1 MEPTTVC
8 GCQTPTNVEM
18 TNIPFLTCSDGS
30 ICARLEQHC
39 RKVAQPFVARQWSH
53 ALTANS
59 QIQLSE
65 RFASREHVA
74 VSPHEISDQN
84 HLILLFCCLVLEFL
98 PNLRLEF
105 LCFRFVSDST
115 QSLAIYALLS
125 HIERINCRPLWMPS
139 CTQPS
144 GFHRH

>member
-1 MEPTTVC
+1 MEDVRLRRKR
-8 GCQTPTNVEM
+8 TPTNVEM

-30 ICARLEQHC
+30 ICAGLEQHC
-39 RKVAQPFVARQWSH
+39 HRVAQPFVARQWSH

-65 RFASREHVA
+65 RFASREHIA

-98 PNLRLEF
+98 LDLRLEF

-125 HIERINCRPLWMPS
+125 HVERINCRPLWMPS
-139 CTQPS
+139 CT
-144 GFHRH
+144 